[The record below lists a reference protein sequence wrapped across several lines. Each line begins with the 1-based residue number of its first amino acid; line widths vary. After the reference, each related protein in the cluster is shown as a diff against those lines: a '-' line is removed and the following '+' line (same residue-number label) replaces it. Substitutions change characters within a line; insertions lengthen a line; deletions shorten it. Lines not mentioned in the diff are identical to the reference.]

1 MFDMILTIIF
11 ILIALPVVVGALF
24 VAATYV
30 FWFLEEA
37 NRLEPAMGSR
47 PGAGSAD
54 GGIASDTA
62 VVKFRRPSIW
72 HTLRMF
78 WAEYKAGTLLT
89 ILYSFGV
96 RNRKLSPVLV
106 PTEAADPIMY
116 VHGYLMNRSSFFML
130 SVRVEHEFD
139 MHFYDSVNL
148 TPQLGTIPLFAE
160 KLMVRLEEAAINFR
174 VEKFQIVAHSMG
186 GLVTRYAI
194 ANLGGSAR
202 ISRVISLGTPHNG
215 TRISRMSLTK
225 LGRSM
230 YCGSEFLTGLEADE
244 ALHPERR
251 VPWVAIATREDE
263 IVMPSENGTWQR
275 ATANLMV
282 AGLGHNGLLTDAELA
297 WIVGGTLQLPTWSIR
312 NLSNIAT
319 PDHYIWQF
327 NEQYHE
333 E

>member
-1 MFDMILTIIF
+1 MFDMILTIVIL
-11 ILIALPVVVGALF
+11 LIALPAVFGALF

-37 NRLEPAMGSR
+37 NRTEPVPGSL
-47 PGAGSAD
+47 PGGAHPDAETM
-54 GGIASDTA
+54 SDTA
-62 VVKFRRPSIW
+62 VVRLRRPSVW
-72 HTLRMF
+72 HTLRMIWF
-78 WAEYKAGTLLT
+78 EYKAGSLLT
-89 ILYSFGV
+89 MLYIFGT
-96 RNRKLSPVLV
+96 RNKKLSPVLV

-148 TPQLGTIPLFAE
+148 TPQLGTIPQLAE
-160 KLMVRLEEAAINFR
+160 KLMARLEEAAIHFR

-186 GLVTRYAI
+186 GLVTRYAL

-202 ISRVISLGTPHNG
+202 ISRVISLGTPHHG

-230 YCGSEFLTGLEADE
+230 NHGSPFISELEAGE
-244 ALHPERR
+244 ARHPERR

-263 IVMPSENGTWQR
+263 IVMPSEYGTWER

-297 WIVGGTLQLPTWSIR
+297 WIVGGTLQLPTWSVR
-312 NLSNIAT
+312 NLSNIVT
-319 PDHYIWQF
+319 PDHYVWHF

-333 E
+333 Q